1 MGSRYREESGAYSIA
16 SPQQHIIPLK
26 IKARKNT
33 TQITSELYQAHNSG
47 PLVKQA
53 IPSSPI
59 SIMDNSQ
66 QKISNQE
73 PMNLTQQIRKVNK
86 IQIKKRFNFPESLLL
101 EGKKHQSEGN
111 TKKSLEKFLEYIKI
125 QPLDF
130 NIHYQIGLLYL

>member
-1 MGSRYREESGAYSIA
+1 
-16 SPQQHIIPLK
+16 
-26 IKARKNT
+26 
-33 TQITSELYQAHNSG
+33 
-47 PLVKQA
+47 
-53 IPSSPI
+53 
-59 SIMDNSQ
+59 
-66 QKISNQE
+66 
-73 PMNLTQQIRKVNK
+73 MNLTQQIRKVNK